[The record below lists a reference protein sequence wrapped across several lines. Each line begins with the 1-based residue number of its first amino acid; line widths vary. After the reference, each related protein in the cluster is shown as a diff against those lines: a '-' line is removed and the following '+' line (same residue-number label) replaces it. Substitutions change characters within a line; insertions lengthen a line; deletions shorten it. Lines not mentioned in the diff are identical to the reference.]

1 MGVGGMVM
9 GHRVQHPVTSERAQ
23 QQLGKYWSHIYNGLL
38 QLHLVYRQTPAQN
51 DPREQ
56 NCDTEMVWQVKMEVE
71 GCLWRHVR
79 WAGEV
84 GGSIRRPRMG
94 MGPIVGARVK
104 YFGPIV
110 GARVNHIF

>member
-38 QLHLVYRQTPAQN
+38 LQLHLVYRQTPAQN

-71 GCLWRHVR
+71 VCLWRHVR
-79 WAGEV
+79 RAG
-84 GGSIRRPRMG
+84 GGG
-94 MGPIVGARVK
+94 GK
-104 YFGPIV
+104 
-110 GARVNHIF
+110 H